1 VGDNGVGL
9 SALAASGVVDHVGNV
24 LVDGERLTSHSR
36 LINGQ
41 KGVSRAVLLVT
52 VVVLVTMLF
61 GGVVELRLQFPDVVL
76 IAIGVVVATDDAG
89 ISWDDLAVLNNDLR
103 DVNCTVP
110 TYPGGVATR
119 LTRPLGELTMSPG
132 TNSRALISC
141 S

>member
-1 VGDNGVGL
+1 
-9 SALAASGVVDHVGNV
+9 
-24 LVDGERLTSHSR
+24 
-36 LINGQ
+36 LIDGQ